1 MSKALK
7 LSIALSALLFVS
19 QANAATVN
27 VSNDFYE
34 GTAGGGLNSV
44 NIAPYAP
51 FATAPD
57 LNPAVSVT
65 ESVTGSVDGVRRS
78 PWQWTRTGATQNEA
92 GGLYTAVQAN
102 GSGDLVF
109 NTLKNTLQLAWG
121 SPDSYNILEFFNGAT
136 LIASITGANIQQS
149 VGLPSIG
156 VNFVTLFLIAG
167 QSDSGLFNMVRF
179 RSPGANAFEFAN
191 VLATGPNDNNPIV
204 PLPAGLILL
213 LSGLCGLGFLSR
225 ARAKSA

>member
-1 MSKALK
+1 MANSLK
-7 LSIALSALLFVS
+7 LSLALSAMLFAS

-27 VSNDFYE
+27 VADQDFFE
-34 GTAGGGLNSV
+34 GTSVSSV

-78 PWQWTRTGATQNEA
+78 PWQWTRTGATENEA

-109 NTLKNTLQLAWG
+109 NTLMDTLQLAWG
-121 SPDSYNILEFFNGAT
+121 SPDSYNILQFFNGAT
-136 LIASITGANIQQS
+136 LIASITGAQIQQS
-149 VGLPSIG
+149 VGSPSIG
-156 VNFVTLFLIAG
+156 VNFVTLVLSAG
-167 QSDSGLFNMVRF
+167 QSDNGLFDMVRF
-179 RSPGANAFEFAN
+179 LSPGANAFEFAN
-191 VLATGPNDNNPIV
+191 VVASNSNEIDPI
-204 PLPAGLILL
+204 PLPAGLLLL
-213 LSGLCGLGFLSR
+213 LSGLGGLGFLGR